1 MKIKRTTMRV
11 AMGLL
16 TAFVILTA
24 GFLTK
29 GEAIAQQSKYVVSV
43 FGQNVSTSHVY
54 VNDGK
59 SYVSL
64 RALTDKLQ
72 AKISYTKHSELY
84 DYHQYEFSFNEE
96 RVMVWGNEHRGFWIQ
111 TRPVGKD
118 SGPHDKKIYKPEQ
131 ICVQE
136 SDVCKV
142 DKKQYHGPILVKG
155 TLYVPIREIAQALE
169 LEVVMKKADGQTV
182 IDLASASN

>member
-1 MKIKRTTMRV
+1 MKVKRTTMRLV
-11 AMGLL
+11 MGLL
-16 TAFVILTA
+16 TAFVILTV
-24 GFLTK
+24 GFDTK
-29 GEAIAQQSKYVVSV
+29 GEAAALPSKYVLSV
-43 FGQNVSTSHVY
+43 VGQNISTSHVY

-64 RALTDKLQ
+64 RALTEKLQ
-72 AKISYTKHSELY
+72 TKISYTKRSELY

-111 TRPVGKD
+111 SRPVGQD
-118 SGPHDKKIYKPEQ
+118 IGPHDKKIYEPEQ

-142 DKKQYHGPILVKG
+142 DKKRYRGPILVKG

-169 LEVVMKKADGQTV
+169 LEVTVKKTDGQTR
-182 IDLASASN
+182 IDLASA